1 MSPRFDTRQTRSGHP
16 FAAPYPSWREPGL
29 PRAIGVFINGQLN
42 NHAMESIMKPILRT
56 SRNLVMALGTAAAI
70 SLAPAPFMPAVASLP
85 VIDVASLTQA
95 IQSVMQ
101 GAQMLNQQVML
112 VQQNVQNLTQLPT
125 STLKNILPSVD
136 AGTLVSLQQL
146 STSVNSLMQSSQD
159 VQKLYGRAHY
169 EMDALQMTP
178 AEWTQ
183 AYMELA
189 HTRGGIYRQQLDQDI
204 ATMNSFASRAQA
216 LRTLSDQIP
225 GIAGNVSGLQLL
237 NQQASAQAGELMQI
251 NAVLTRQ
258 AMLDTQDKQAKA
270 DSDARWAEA
279 SIAQM
284 RLAEEN
290 ATQRRNGLKD
300 VPQLRFFK

>member
-1 MSPRFDTRQTRSGHP
+1 
-16 FAAPYPSWREPGL
+16 
-29 PRAIGVFINGQLN
+29 
-42 NHAMESIMKPILRT
+42 MKPILRT
-56 SRNLVMALGTAAAI
+56 SRNLIVTVATSAVIG
-70 SLAPAPFMPAVASLP
+70 LAPAPFMPAVASLP
-85 VIDVASLTQA
+85 VIDVASLTQT

-101 GAQMLNQQVML
+101 GAQMLNQQIML
-112 VQQNVQNLTQLPT
+112 VQQNVQNLAQLPV

-169 EMDALQMTP
+169 EMDALQMSP

-189 HTRGGIYRQQLDQDI
+189 QTRGGIYRQQLDQDI

-216 LRTLSDQIP
+216 LKTLSDQIP

-258 AMLDTQDKQAKA
+258 AMLDTQDKQAKE

-290 ATQRRNGLKD
+290 ARRSRDAMKAIPRLNF
-300 VPQLRFFK
+300 Q